1 MGIGSKLRER
11 RQELN
16 LSRSQLAEKIHVTP
30 LQLLIMKM
38 GSAIRNLIFLYP

>member
-30 LQLLIMKM
+30 SAIANYEK